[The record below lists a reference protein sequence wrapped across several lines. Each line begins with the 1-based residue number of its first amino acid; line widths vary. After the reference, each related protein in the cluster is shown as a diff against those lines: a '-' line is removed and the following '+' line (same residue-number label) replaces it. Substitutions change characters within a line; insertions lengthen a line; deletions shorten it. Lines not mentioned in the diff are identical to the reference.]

1 MLVSQGFVPQVRVFA
16 GVKFVHALRLDGN
29 FAPLARLERD
39 AVAASRFVVRP
50 HKRVRAVMLGAAF
63 KPPQHNSSTSRQFW
77 SRLAQ
82 RRLHRGTFSCGEEE
96 FNSNSACSD
105 LSTLRLD

>member
-1 MLVSQGFVPQVRVFA
+1 MLVGKDLVPQVRAFA
-16 GVKFVHALRLDGN
+16 SVKFVHALRLNGN

-63 KPPQHNSSTSRQFW
+63 KPPQHDASASRQRPRFL
-77 SRLAQ
+77 RRNLGLLTQ
-82 RRLHRGTFSCGEEE
+82 RRGHQRGLQHCPHQ
-96 FNSNSACSD
+96 AQ
-105 LSTLRLD
+105 LA

>member
-1 MLVSQGFVPQVRVFA
+1 MLVGKDFVSQVRAFA
-16 GVKFVHALRLDGN
+16 SVKFVHALRLDGN

-63 KPPQHNSSTSRQFW
+63 KPPQHDASTSRQRPRD
-77 SRLAQ
+77 SPGETLAF
-82 RRLHRGTFSCGEEE
+82 LLSGVAIRGTC
-96 FNSNSACSD
+96 NIAHIKRN
-105 LSTLRLD
+105 

>member
-1 MLVSQGFVPQVRVFA
+1 MLVGKDLVPQVRAFA
-16 GVKFVHALRLDGN
+16 SVKFVHALRLNGN

-63 KPPQHNSSTSRQFW
+63 KPPQHDASASRQRPRFLRRNLGLL
-77 SRLAQ
+77 SQ
-82 RRLHRGTFSCGEEE
+82 RRGHQRGLQHCPHQ
-96 FNSNSACSD
+96 AQ
-105 LSTLRLD
+105 LA